1 MFQKAWLRSLYSS
14 VAEHWSCKPG
24 VESSILSGGIDFFFI
39 VTYYYHYYY
48 FLFTNTRRK
57 SFTHSISYPCPNH
70 PCPSCSQ
77 QALPTIRKLLVPL
90 ALPPPLP
97 TSCATMVGAPALVS
111 GATAS
116 NADHEETFEV
126 FLSNFERGT
135 VKRGMMEVDMEP
147 RYNLRSKLWTLYLS
161 CQFNIKCVAFSDN

>member
-1 MFQKAWLRSLYSS
+1 MFTELRIFKHMFQKACLRSLYSS

-24 VESSILSGGIDFFFI
+24 VESSILSGGIAFFFFI

-57 SFTHSISYPCPNH
+57 SFTLSISYPCPNH

-90 ALPPPLP
+90 ALPPPLA
-97 TSCATMVGAPALVS
+97 TSWATMVGAPALVS

-126 FLSNFERGT
+126 F
-135 VKRGMMEVDMEP
+135 P
-147 RYNLRSKLWTLYLS
+147 YQLREGDSKEE
-161 CQFNIKCVAFSDN
+161 

>member
-1 MFQKAWLRSLYSS
+1 MSKS
-14 VAEHWSCKPG
+14 P
-24 VESSILSGGIDFFFI
+24 LSQ
-39 VTYYYHYYY
+39 
-48 FLFTNTRRK
+48 LFTASTTDHK
-57 SFTHSISYPCPNH
+57 ETFG
-70 PCPSCSQ
+70 
-77 QALPTIRKLLVPL
+77 AAGV
-90 ALPPPLP
+90 AA
-97 TSCATMVGAPALVS
+97 ATANLPALVS